1 MPPRIT
7 ERVIGVW
14 AIREMPDVIAKA
26 MPDSPAPAEQGAG
39 TYPTRKA

>member
-26 MPDSPAPAEQGAG
+26 MPDSPAPAEQEAVGHA
-39 TYPTRKA
+39 